1 MIIKRKFQLLAL
13 TWLASNLLPSQL
25 QAEPVLIDR
34 IAAIVDS
41 DVIMQSELDERIEII
56 RRQTPADKL
65 PFLSQLRKQVMDR
78 MIEDS
83 IQKQRADQI
92 GLRITDD
99 QLNDALNR
107 MAAQNQM
114 TLEQF
119 RNTME
124 AQGVPFAQAREQIRD
139 EMLVS
144 RLQRIRVGERIQI
157 TDQDVDLFLASEVGK
172 MASAAEYHLGHI
184 LVSTPSDATPA
195 DIQNAEAEAKQLTSQ
210 LKQGADFTKTAI
222 AHSDGRNALKGGDL
236 GWRKE
241 NQLPS
246 LFVNIVPRM
255 RVGEISN
262 PIRSASGFHI
272 VKILEKRGGSTQM
285 VTQYQVRHIL
295 VRPNELRNED
305 QTRDLITRLY
315 RQLQDAPDRFGEL
328 AKEYSDDPGSGA
340 AGGELGWASPG
351 DMVPEFENTMA
362 NADIGQI
369 TAPFQTQFGWHILQ
383 VLDTRTSD
391 VGEQMQR
398 NQARQLLYARRFEE
412 ELPLWLRKI
421 RSEAYVDLKVDL

>member
-315 RQLQDAPDRFGEL
+315 RQLQD
-328 AKEYSDDPGSGA
+328 
-340 AGGELGWASPG
+340 
-351 DMVPEFENTMA
+351 
-362 NADIGQI
+362 
-369 TAPFQTQFGWHILQ
+369 
-383 VLDTRTSD
+383 
-391 VGEQMQR
+391 
-398 NQARQLLYARRFEE
+398 
-412 ELPLWLRKI
+412 
-421 RSEAYVDLKVDL
+421 